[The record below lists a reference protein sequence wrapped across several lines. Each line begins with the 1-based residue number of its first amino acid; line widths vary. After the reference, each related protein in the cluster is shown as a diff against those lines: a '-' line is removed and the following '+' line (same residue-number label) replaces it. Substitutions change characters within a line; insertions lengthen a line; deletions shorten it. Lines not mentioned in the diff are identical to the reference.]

1 MGNKKSIR
9 FFNDRE
15 VRAVWSNTDN
25 RWYFSATDVVRAI
38 NNEPDYTKAGNYWR
52 WLKKKLLNEGI
63 QLVSNT
69 HDFNFEA
76 PDGKMRKADVL
87 DAEGVQIMVKH
98 YPNNKAIDF
107 LDFIRKS
114 SFAEKLVDI
123 LYIIYFCLRLNSHN
137 SRELM
142 MFCQST

>member
-1 MGNKKSIR
+1 M
-9 FFNDRE
+9 
-15 VRAVWSNTDN
+15 
-25 RWYFSATDVVRAI
+25 VRAI
-38 NNEPDYTKAGNYWR
+38 NNEPDYIKAGNYWR

-69 HDFNFEA
+69 HNFKFEA

-107 LDFIRKS
+107 LDWFTYSENTI
-114 SFAEKLVDI
+114 DG
-123 LYIIYFCLRLNSHN
+123 
-137 SRELM
+137 
-142 MFCQST
+142 QSKKKEPIHLWKATLWQTKMSAP